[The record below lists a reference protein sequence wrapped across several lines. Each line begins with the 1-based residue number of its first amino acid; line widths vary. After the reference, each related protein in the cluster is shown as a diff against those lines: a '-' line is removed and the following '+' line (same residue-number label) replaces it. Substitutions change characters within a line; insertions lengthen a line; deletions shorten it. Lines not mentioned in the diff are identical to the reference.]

1 MPELNRKGN
10 LIEGEGQMQGKE
22 VRTCEKLTKED
33 LKEIEQYAKEELKR
47 LFNEVGKPKG
57 KYKVYENKLIA
68 ICLCQGA
75 AQHFVDGKTGIKD
88 IDVWFFFEEDK
99 DVKIPNF
106 KNMRKSVSKKFTNI
120 GEKRIDFLKKAI
132 KEDIINKS
140 ESEKPEDILKSYL
153 QNGHTSTSKLLAQKS
168 VVGLFPPDIFEK
180 IIWGK

>member
-1 MPELNRKGN
+1 MPELNRKGI
-10 LIEGEGQMQGKE
+10 LIEGDGQMKGKDE
-22 VRTCEKLTKED
+22 VRTYEKLTKED

-47 LFNEVGKPKG
+47 FLNKE

-88 IDVWFFFEEDK
+88 IDVWFFFKEDK

-153 QNGHTSTSKLLAQKS
+153 QNGHTSSSKLLAQKS

-180 IIWGK
+180 IIWEK

>member
-1 MPELNRKGN
+1 MPELNRKGI
-10 LIEGEGQMQGKE
+10 LIEGDGQMKGKDE
-22 VRTCEKLTKED
+22 VRTYEKLTKED

-47 LFNEVGKPKG
+47 FLNKE

-75 AQHFVDGKTGIKD
+75 AQHFVNGKTGIKD

-153 QNGHTSTSKLLAQKS
+153 QNGNTSTSKHLAKKS
-168 VVGLFPPDIFEK
+168 VIGLFPTEIFGK
-180 IIWGK
+180 IIWEK